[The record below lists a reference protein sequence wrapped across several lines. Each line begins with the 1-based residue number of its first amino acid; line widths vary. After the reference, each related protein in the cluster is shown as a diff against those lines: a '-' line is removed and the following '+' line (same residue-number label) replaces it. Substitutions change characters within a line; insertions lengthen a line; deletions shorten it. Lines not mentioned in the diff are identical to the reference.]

1 MGVNA
6 VFAIMAIQSWLR
18 NDSTVPGNTQLAQ
31 ILQLHTYLAM
41 TQVTFNTS
49 HDMALLQA
57 ALRKGNIGLTRLFQ
71 FIATPVGLALT
82 LSDVALSAI
91 ELSKAE
97 NEGQRILAT
106 TQLSF
111 SVIGLSLFVGSLV
124 ACLLG
129 STLLVSGLFILG
141 ITLAVTGYIIQSTVV
156 ENLNKLDKAKI
167 IANYFTSMLKG
178 WRQAGFTLNQG
189 ILVPCQGAVITQV
202 DLQNATSLAVVFDAK
217 GQRIK
222 RRRAQGRSPSDYINL
237 YQLRQI
243 VTTRRT
249 LALPVNAAGMKT
261 LVLPTQPR
269 ARINP
274 IMNEKFSFSLQNNN
288 GSEFQ
293 AMHFFS
299 RKDADFPFMIY
310 PAALS
315 RVPYFSVPSELQLHY
330 FHTKIDIL
338 LGNQHYYLIAPG
350 VDEGSPENP
359 LINPPIYS
367 EHLHYHFHAPR
378 QKAAWVVLV
387 LNRAQANMTID
398 CVNDQ
403 VNWLIDV
410 SHINDIEMTS
420 SHSTEF
426 PAGHLLKF
434 FCRTPTTAGEYMT
447 EVITTISVK
456 NSEETKITLNLPQG
470 AIEWKP
476 QQTLF
481 CRINFTELNISS
493 NQQESIDEASV
504 LIAIQN
510 YLRQQR
516 THHRYA
522 INRVRLDNYRQQ
534 GERHIGNA
542 ANELENINDYFYPLS
557 QPALLYTANN
567 DQTIFNDSSQRSN
580 VVLIF
585 HNQTSAWYRGD
596 LAIRHLVTDTTVLQ
610 GI

>member
-1 MGVNA
+1 
-6 VFAIMAIQSWLR
+6 
-18 NDSTVPGNTQLAQ
+18 
-31 ILQLHTYLAM
+31 
-41 TQVTFNTS
+41 
-49 HDMALLQA
+49 
-57 ALRKGNIGLTRLFQ
+57 
-71 FIATPVGLALT
+71 
-82 LSDVALSAI
+82 
-91 ELSKAE
+91 
-97 NEGQRILAT
+97 
-106 TQLSF
+106 
-111 SVIGLSLFVGSLV
+111 
-124 ACLLG
+124 
-129 STLLVSGLFILG
+129 
-141 ITLAVTGYIIQSTVV
+141 
-156 ENLNKLDKAKI
+156 
-167 IANYFTSMLKG
+167 MLKG

-217 GQRIK
+217 RQRIK
-222 RRRAQGRSPSDYINL
+222 KRRAQGRSPSDYINL

-249 LALPVNAAGMKT
+249 LALSVNAAGMKT

-293 AMHFFS
+293 PMHFFS

-310 PAALS
+310 LAALS

-330 FHTKIDIL
+330 FH
-338 LGNQHYYLIAPG
+338 
-350 VDEGSPENP
+350 
-359 LINPPIYS
+359 
-367 EHLHYHFHAPR
+367 APR
-378 QKAAWVVLV
+378 QKAAWMVLV
-387 LNRAQANMTID
+387 LNRAHANMTID

-426 PAGHLLKF
+426 LTGHLLKF

-447 EVITTISVK
+447 EVITTISIK
-456 NSEETKITLNLPQG
+456 NSEETKIRLNLPQG

-522 INRVRLDNYRQQ
+522 INSVRLDKYRQQ
-534 GERHIGNA
+534 GDRHIGNTA
-542 ANELENINDYFYPLS
+542 SELENINDYFYPLS
-557 QPALLYTANN
+557 QAVLLYTANN
-567 DQTIFNDSSQRSN
+567 DQTIFNDSS
-580 VVLIF
+580 
-585 HNQTSAWYRGD
+585 
-596 LAIRHLVTDTTVLQ
+596 
-610 GI
+610 